1 MRTSVLALLTTTI
14 VSGCV
19 SAAPSGASRVL
30 ERLAQPVTEHAAALA
45 GDDVAL
51 MRATGRRLIAI
62 YDAGVGPQ

>member
-1 MRTSVLALLTTTI
+1 MMTI

-19 SAAPSGASRVL
+19 SAAPDGASRVL
-30 ERLAQPVTEHAAALA
+30 ERLEDPITAHAAALA

-51 MRATGRRLIAI
+51 MRVTGRKVIAI